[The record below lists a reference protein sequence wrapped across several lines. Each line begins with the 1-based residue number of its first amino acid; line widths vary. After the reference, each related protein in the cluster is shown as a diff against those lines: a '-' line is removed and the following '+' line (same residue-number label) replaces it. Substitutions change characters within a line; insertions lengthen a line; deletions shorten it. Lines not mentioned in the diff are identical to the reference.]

1 MKSLKGR
8 SGSFV
13 TIVAVLV
20 WKFDIFRLE
29 FFRPWETLFHVKKT
43 LDPNSNF
50 SLISHDFA
58 TYFATHFCGFAA
70 NFMELSW
77 MPKEKYVKI
86 SCSLLAR
93 SRCTESDKKSAK
105 KRSKLLQGQ
114 RWTILTGFCHAFK
127 LRSILLFSK
136 ISKHIKTQKKLKEAI
151 CLHSK
156 VDIKCA
162 KNKVMLLF
170 IKFLSIFVHFLA
182 FTKLK
187 QTWNWFQNS

>member
-93 SRCTESDKKSAK
+93 SRCTKSDKKKVPKRDRNYFRVKGERFWLVFVTPLNSDQSYFFQRFPNTSRPK
-105 KRSKLLQGQ
+105 KN
-114 RWTILTGFCHAFK
+114 W
-127 LRSILLFSK
+127 
-136 ISKHIKTQKKLKEAI
+136 KKL
-151 CLHSK
+151 
-156 VDIKCA
+156 
-162 KNKVMLLF
+162 
-170 IKFLSIFVHFLA
+170 FVYIP
-182 FTKLK
+182 
-187 QTWNWFQNS
+187 